1 MPPCVCW
8 LAVGLYVPPRPRN
21 SQFGPISI
29 TILIRNEVELGARSD
44 KFISSFG
51 LSPGKITRYTDRACA
66 GKKRCRLFVAS
77 TANHPAVLGE
87 LLCETLAGIPAESCM
102 SLVDLIKA
110 TIVCGIAAFL
120 FYSFPVLG
128 QIAAITVLSL
138 LWLSYARKTIVTRR
152 GRRLA

>member
-1 MPPCVCW
+1 M
-8 LAVGLYVPPRPRN
+8 
-21 SQFGPISI
+21 
-29 TILIRNEVELGARSD
+29 
-44 KFISSFG
+44 
-51 LSPGKITRYTDRACA
+51 
-66 GKKRCRLFVAS
+66 VAS
-77 TANHPAVLGE
+77 TANRPAVLGV
-87 LLCETLAGIPAESCM
+87 LLCETMAGIPAESCM

-110 TIVCGIAAFL
+110 TIVCGIVAFL